1 MGGTPRIP
9 TNNSTTPK
17 HYPTYPIRPYPAYE
31 DSEEEEAVMVVDTV
45 HKTYAQTYNTQQ
57 PHLPPIDYLTPKMFP
72 MSPVKYVV
80 TAAPMVHA
88 PPPPPLTTGTNLPSI
103 LHSSIGKLHMNFVQ
117 NKSLADGNNGKRKTV
132 LPNGDV
138 SHEENNEVANGV
150 LKVAMYGEFPIANG
164 NANVANG
171 TISNGQKEISNG
183 QKEITN
189 EQPAIE
195 NGQKAITNGQKAI
208 INGQKAITNGQRAI
222 TNETTAL
229 AKVD

>member
-1 MGGTPRIP
+1 
-9 TNNSTTPK
+9 
-17 HYPTYPIRPYPAYE
+17 
-31 DSEEEEAVMVVDTV
+31 MVVDTV

-57 PHLPPIDYLTPKMFP
+57 PHHLPPIDYLTPKMFP

-80 TAAPMVHA
+80 TAAPMVQA
-88 PPPPPLTTGTNLPSI
+88 PAPPPLTTGTNLPSI

-117 NKSLADGNNGKRKTV
+117 NKSLADGNNGKRKT
-132 LPNGDV
+132 D
-138 SHEENNEVANGV
+138 EENNGV

-171 TISNGQKEISNG
+171 SIVNGQKEITNGQKEITNG

-189 EQPAIE
+189 EQLAIE
-195 NGQKAITNGQKAI
+195 NGQKAITNEQKAITNGQKAISNGQKAITNGQKAI
-208 INGQKAITNGQRAI
+208 

-229 AKVD
+229 AKID